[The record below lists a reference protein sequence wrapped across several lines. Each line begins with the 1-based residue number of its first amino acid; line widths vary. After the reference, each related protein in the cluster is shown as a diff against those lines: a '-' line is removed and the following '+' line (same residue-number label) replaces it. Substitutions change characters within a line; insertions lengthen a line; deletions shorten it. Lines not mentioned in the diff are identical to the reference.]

1 MDIKLIPKEYK
12 KNQDISSQGFK
23 SNIWL
28 SFGAKSGLWIVL
40 TLSLLVFSLAAG
52 GGLFV
57 YRDYSG
63 KQKDAL
69 QKEIDV
75 LNKQRDYDLE
85 KRVKD
90 FDQAIKNINK
100 YLAAHIYPTKLFKM
114 IDDLTLEKVQFI
126 SFSADIEQGQL
137 SLSGI
142 AGSYDDLARQV
153 KVFESDKRIVKADPP
168 DSQLNSKGQIQ
179 FNIKIKFDPQSLRYQ
194 PSN

>member
-114 IDDLTLEKVQFI
+114 MDDLTLEKVQFT

-142 AGSYDDLARQV
+142 ASSYDDLARQV
-153 KVFESDKRIVKADPP
+153 KVFESDKRIISADPP
-168 DSQLNSKGQIQ
+168 DSQLNSRGQIQ
-179 FNIKIKFDPQSLRYQ
+179 FNIKIKFNPESLRYQ